1 MATRNQI
8 NALYQELL
16 GRPADAEGLN
26 YWANS
31 GQSLDVIRSNILL
44 GQEAQTYQRK
54 SQISQLYQNIL
65 GRAPDAEGLNYWLN
79 SNQDIDTIRKNIELN
94 KQQQMQAASQYDP
107 DADPR
112 FAASQGQYVTIDA
125 DAGGEWRPITVGA
138 PIGQY
143 ETINAD
149 AGGQWVENTAAQ
161 QAAMNAR
168 LEADRQAELQ
178 AAAAFAAANPLL
190 ISGNQINTKYGLRDI
205 SLFKPLVQPGQQV
218 TGSTLTQLIDPAT
231 GMAVYLSDPNNPY
244 SFTYDNTGIPAIGG
258 TLEEQAALYIPPKQN
273 GVFGTL
279 GSDLLE
285 GIKDPYFRNFAIAAA
300 AMAAAA
306 ALAPAAGGSV
316 GGTTAGGAG
325 ATAFPVAL
333 GDTIVTS
340 GGLGATG
347 AGGFGSTLT
356 ALGTTGAEAAAGFG
370 SVEAAL
376 AAAAAGASGATG
388 AGASGV
394 TGSTAG
400 GFLGGSGDILA
411 GAAGSGGGTLGAAGT
426 AAATTAGTGLLD
438 VGKEVLSGTTGDI
451 IKGAVV
457 AGGLVAADALKPDQ
471 EPAKGGG
478 LTAAELK
485 ALVDAMPSMIGQ
497 YAAQAQNGTGLNAG
511 GYNQGTN
518 QALAALFPTFRMPT
532 QGQSFGAGRFGSN
545 YNPAPFTS
553 LV

>member
-1 MATRNQI
+1 MRYKHDT
-8 NALYQELL
+8 LL
-16 GRPADAEGLN
+16 PMGAFQRQGSVVGGR
-26 YWANS
+26 
-31 GQSLDVIRSNILL
+31 SLRVHGGDSFYY
-44 GQEAQTYQRK
+44 E
-54 SQISQLYQNIL
+54 
-65 GRAPDAEGLNYWLN
+65 
-79 SNQDIDTIRKNIELN
+79 
-94 KQQQMQAASQYDP
+94 
-107 DADPR
+107 DPR
-112 FAASQGQYVTIDA
+112 FAASQGQYVTINA

-143 ETINAD
+143 VGGGD
-149 AGGQWVENTAAQ
+149 AGGQYVENTAAQ

-168 LEADRQAELQ
+168 LEADRQAQLQ

-258 TLEEQAALYIPPKQN
+258 TLEEQAALYIPPKDN

-306 ALAPAAGGSV
+306 ALAPAV
-316 GGTTAGGAG
+316 GGAPVGSTAGGAG
-325 ATAFPVAL
+325 ATAFPIDF
-333 GDTIVTS
+333 GSTIIT
-340 GGLGATG
+340 GGELASG
-347 AGGFGSTLT
+347 AGGLAATDFGSFIAADAAASAAGQGAFDLAAALGMPLDEAVTAGLINGAGNLTVAGADALMNVAGVAGNAATTGTTASTLT
-356 ALGTTGAEAAAGFG
+356 GLGTTGAESTIATTAATT
-370 SVEAAL
+370 
-376 AAAAAGASGATG
+376 GATTG
-388 AGASGV
+388 AG
-394 TGSTAG
+394 
-400 GFLGGSGDILA
+400 
-411 GAAGSGGGTLGAAGT
+411 
-426 AAATTAGTGLLD
+426 GLLNA
-438 VGKEVLSGTTGDI
+438 GKEILSGTTGDI
-451 IKGAVV
+451 VKGALV
-457 AGGLVAADALKPDQ
+457 AGGLAAADALKPDQ
-471 EPAKGGG
+471 EAAKGGG

-518 QALAALFPTFRMPT
+518 QALAALFPTFTMPT

>member
-1 MATRNQI
+1 MRYKHDT
-8 NALYQELL
+8 LL
-16 GRPADAEGLN
+16 PMGAFQRQGSVVGGRSVRVHGGDSFYYE
-26 YWANS
+26 
-31 GQSLDVIRSNILL
+31 
-44 GQEAQTYQRK
+44 
-54 SQISQLYQNIL
+54 
-65 GRAPDAEGLNYWLN
+65 
-79 SNQDIDTIRKNIELN
+79 
-94 KQQQMQAASQYDP
+94 
-107 DADPR
+107 DPR
-112 FAASQGQYVTIDA
+112 FAASQGQYVTINA

-143 ETINAD
+143 VGGGD
-149 AGGQWVENTAAQ
+149 AGGQYVENTAAQ

-168 LEADRQAELQ
+168 LEADRQAQLQ

-258 TLEEQAALYIPPKQN
+258 TLEEQAALYIPPKDN

-306 ALAPAAGGSV
+306 ALAPAV
-316 GGTTAGGAG
+316 GGAPVGSTAGGAG
-325 ATAFPVAL
+325 ATAFPIDF
-333 GDTIVTS
+333 GSTIIT
-340 GGLGATG
+340 GGELASG
-347 AGGFGSTLT
+347 AGGLAATDFGSFI
-356 ALGTTGAEAAAGFG
+356 AADAAA
-370 SVEAAL
+370 SAAGQGAFDL
-376 AAAAAGASGATG
+376 AAALGMPLDEAVTAGLINGAGNLTVAGADALMNVAG

-400 GFLGGSGDILA
+400 GFVGGSGDILA

-426 AAATTAGTGLLD
+426 TAATTAGTSLLD

-457 AGGLVAADALKPDQ
+457 AGGLAAADALKPDQ

-497 YAAQAQNGTGLNAG
+497 YAAQAQSGTGLNGA

-518 QALAALFPTFRMPT
+518 QALAALFPTFTMPT